1 MWASRTKDDLVI
13 EVWEKL
19 DCESVGRVEIEAIE
33 TAVEGVFGA
42 GAVDPPM
49 TIARFLS
56 DEGAHLRH
64 SEIMQL
70 YLERAGETAFDIAL
84 RNASDFSSID
94 SSLASIKRLDNIRKK
109 LAAENNKRS
118 LNDLRQAVL
127 EFRSELQAQVARE
140 RTPTEAKLRAAEIDE
155 WLSHWLKTPEM
166 FFMWIELRQ
175 NSADFKEKFGS
186 IKEKE

>member
-1 MWASRTKDDLVI
+1 MWASRTKSDLVI

-19 DCESVGRVEIEAIE
+19 DCESVGRAEIEAIE
-33 TAVEGVFGA
+33 TAVESVFGA

-49 TIARFLS
+49 AIARFLS

-84 RNASDFSSID
+84 RNASDFSSIPT
-94 SSLASIKRLDNIRKK
+94 SIASIRRLDNLREK
-109 LAAENNKRS
+109 LAADNDKRS
-118 LNDLRQAVL
+118 LNDLRQSVL
-127 EFRSELQAQVARE
+127 EFRNELQEQAARE
-140 RTPTEAKLRAAEIDE
+140 RTAEEVRRLAAEIDE

-166 FFMWIELRQ
+166 FFTWIELRQ
-175 NSADFKEKFGS
+175 NSPDFKEKFGS
-186 IKEKE
+186 IEE